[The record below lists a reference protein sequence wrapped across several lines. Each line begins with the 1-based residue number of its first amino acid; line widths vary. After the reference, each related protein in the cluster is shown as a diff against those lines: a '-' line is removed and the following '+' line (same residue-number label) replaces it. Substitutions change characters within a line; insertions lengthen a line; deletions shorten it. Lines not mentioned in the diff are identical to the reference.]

1 MLQLL
6 LRARM
11 HFPASMILAGWSPVK
26 KSNKYSG
33 ISKNPALIYLFKC
46 HLADCFSF
54 ILFIILQFKNNFM
67 KRNMLIMLLF
77 SAYNLSAQKAEVFSK
92 EGTAI
97 RGYDAV
103 AYFNEAKPV
112 KGNDAFNFIW
122 NDTKWI
128 FSTQQNLDSFK
139 SDPVKFAPQYGGY
152 CAYGVSEDHKSP
164 TDPLAWTII
173 NGKLYLNYNLKVKEL
188 WSRDQQ
194 KRIEDADKN
203 WLLLR
208 NRE

>member
-1 MLQLL
+1 
-6 LRARM
+6 
-11 HFPASMILAGWSPVK
+11 
-26 KSNKYSG
+26 
-33 ISKNPALIYLFKC
+33 
-46 HLADCFSF
+46 
-54 ILFIILQFKNNFM
+54 M
-67 KRNMLIMLLF
+67 KRNMLIILLF

-164 TDPLAWTII
+164 TDPLAWTIS

-188 WSRDQQ
+188 WNRDQQ